1 MAIFRPNLI
10 VVMSDSGGQ
19 RCPGSPENNATQSPG
34 GWGTIALMTSSN
46 RFTAKPA
53 AAGQGAGVQWTL
65 AAILLFSACY
75 LALYSHAKAF
85 WGDESLTYFTVHHR
99 SLLGLLRFQSST
111 PIVLEPPAN
120 DILLW
125 AVVHV
130 LGYAKWAFRL
140 PSILLFLCL
149 QCLMFRLA
157 TLVGGLRSGLIAA
170 ALLITTQFV
179 TYGAEARPYA
189 LLTMLTVASLLL
201 WHAAHRSETARGII
215 LVALTL
221 TLAVAITSQFYGG
234 FIFLPV
240 VAAEL
245 AWCFYERRRPDLGVV
260 LALAVGLLA
269 ILLDIPFI
277 HAVKPY
283 TPPNVDRSLVGFSQ
297 FASTYEW
304 GFLQEPV
311 FLKRAHLG
319 DAAFVVLLILIGAL
333 GSFPRRRDPL
343 PGITALPLRKA
354 LWAALLTLTLYPVP
368 ALLIAYFVTHV
379 YSPRYAVQCVLGVVA
394 LLSMLLGRFSYRL
407 RRQWLAVAAAVL
419 VLYVLRQCR
428 THLNDQKKVTQ
439 RITVDY
445 PISAPVV
452 AWLNAHP
459 ASPVFLTIDEC
470 LLYPFYGDP
479 AYNARIRCLGSEP
492 LEAKYNGSIMSSL
505 TEKVMTQ
512 HTDMPYGEGTYGD
525 LQKAGPIALV
535 YAPRP
540 WLTWI
545 PSALAAENA
554 AIHPLGN
561 GLGGTVYLVSIPGR

>member
-1 MAIFRPNLI
+1 ME
-10 VVMSDSGGQ
+10 
-19 RCPGSPENNATQSPG
+19 SPR
-34 GWGTIALMTSSN
+34 W
-46 RFTAKPA
+46 
-53 AAGQGAGVQWTL
+53 VL

-75 LALYSHAKAF
+75 LVLYSHAKAF

-99 SLLGLLRFQSST
+99 SLSGLLHFQSST

-140 PSILLFLCL
+140 PSIVFFLLL
-149 QCLMFRLA
+149 QYFVFRLA

-189 LLTMLTVASLLL
+189 LLTMLTIASLLL
-201 WHAAHRSETARGII
+201 WHAAHRRETARAP
-215 LVALTL
+215 ALIAL
-221 TLAVAITSQFYGG
+221 ASVIAVAITSQFYGG

-245 AWCFYERRRPDLGVV
+245 AWCFNKRRRPDLGLV
-260 LALAVGLLA
+260 LALAIGLLA
-269 ILLDIPFI
+269 IPLDIPFI
-277 HAVKPY
+277 HAVRPY
-283 TPPNVDRSLVGFSQ
+283 TPPRVDRSLVGFSQ

-319 DAAFVVLLILIGAL
+319 DAGFVVLLIIAGAI
-333 GSFPRRRDPL
+333 GSFPRRRDSDNPGNQSVPL
-343 PGITALPLRKA
+343 PGITSLPLRKA

-379 YSPRYAVQCVLGVVA
+379 YSPRYAVQCVMGVVA

-407 RRQWLAVAAAVL
+407 RRQWLGFAAAVL
-419 VLYVLRQCR
+419 SLYVLRQCW
-428 THLNDQKKVTQ
+428 THLKEQKNVTQ
-439 RITVDY
+439 RLTADY
-445 PISAPVV
+445 PVSAPVK
-452 AWLNAHP
+452 AWLSAHP

-479 AYNARIRCLGSEP
+479 AYAARIRCLGSMP
-492 LEAKYNGSIMSSL
+492 LEAEYNGSIMSSL
-505 TEKVMTQ
+505 TEKVMIQ
-512 HTDMPYGEGTYGD
+512 HTDMPYRNASYRD
-525 LQKAGPIALV
+525 MQQAGSFALV
-535 YAPRP
+535 YSPRP

-545 PSALAAENA
+545 PSALHAAGA
-554 AIHPLGN
+554 GSTMLGT
-561 GLGGTVYLVSIPGR
+561 GLGGMVNLVSLPKQ

>member
-1 MAIFRPNLI
+1 MTTT
-10 VVMSDSGGQ
+10 SG
-19 RCPGSPENNATQSPG
+19 PAT
-34 GWGTIALMTSSN
+34 
-46 RFTAKPA
+46 
-53 AAGQGAGVQWTL
+53 AGQTESTRWLLT
-65 AAILLFSACY
+65 AILLFSAYY
-75 LALYSHAKAF
+75 LGLYSHAKAF

-99 SLLGLLRFQSST
+99 GLLGLLRFQSST

-140 PSILLFLCL
+140 PSILLFLLL
-149 QCLMFRLA
+149 QFLLFRLA

-189 LLTMLTVASLLL
+189 LLTMLTIASLLL
-201 WHAAHRSETARGII
+201 WHAAHRRQTARGPI
-215 LVALTL
+215 LIALSL
-221 TLAVAITSQFYGG
+221 TLAIAITSQFYGG

-245 AWCFYERRRPDLGVV
+245 VWCLNERRRPDLGVV
-260 LALAVGLLA
+260 LSLAVGLLA
-269 ILLDIPFI
+269 IFLDLPFI

-283 TPPNVDRSLVGFSQ
+283 TPPQVDRSLVGFSQ

-319 DAAFVVLLILIGAL
+319 DATFVVLLILIGAL
-333 GSFPRRRDPL
+333 GSLPRRRDPL

-394 LLSMLLGRFSYRL
+394 LLAMLLGRFSYRL

-419 VLYVLRQCR
+419 ALYVLRQCR
-428 THLNDQKKVTQ
+428 THLNDQKKITQ
-439 RITVDY
+439 RVTADY
-445 PISAPVV
+445 PISLPVQ
-452 AWLNAHP
+452 AWLSAHP
-459 ASPVFLTIDEC
+459 GTPIFLTIDEC

-479 AYNARIRCLGSEP
+479 AYGSRIRCLGSMP
-492 LEAKYNGSIMSSL
+492 LEAKYNRSIMSSL

-512 HTDMPYGEGTYGD
+512 HTDMPYKDASYSD
-525 LQKAGPIALV
+525 MQSARSVVLV
-535 YAPRP
+535 YSHRP

-545 PSALAAENA
+545 PSALSADGATVTA
-554 AIHPLGN
+554 LGT
-561 GLGGTVYLVSIPGR
+561 GLGGTAYLVSIPAR

>member
-1 MAIFRPNLI
+1 
-10 VVMSDSGGQ
+10 
-19 RCPGSPENNATQSPG
+19 
-34 GWGTIALMTSSN
+34 MTSTN
-46 RFTAKPA
+46 RFTGKPTA
-53 AAGQGAGVQWTL
+53 ADDAESAWWGL

-75 LALYSHAKAF
+75 LILYSHAKAF

-140 PSILLFLCL
+140 PSILLFLLL
-149 QCLMFRLA
+149 QFLLFRLA
-157 TLVGGLRSGLIAA
+157 TLVGGRRSGLIAA

-201 WHAAHRSETARGII
+201 WHAAHREETQARGLI
-215 LVALTL
+215 LVALTF

-245 AWCFYERRRPDLGVV
+245 VWCFNQRRRPDPGVV

-283 TPPNVDRSLVGFSQ
+283 TPPHVDRSLVGFSQ

-319 DAAFVVLLILIGAL
+319 DASFVVLLVILGAL

-343 PGITALPLRKA
+343 PGITALPLREA

-394 LLSMLLGRFSYRL
+394 LLSMLLGRFCYRL

-419 VLYVLRQCR
+419 ILYVLRQCR

-439 RITVDY
+439 RVTVDY
-445 PISAPVV
+445 PISVSV
-452 AWLNAHP
+452 QSWLSAHP
-459 ASPVFLTIDEC
+459 GSPVFLTIDEC
-470 LLYPFYGDP
+470 LLYPFYGDA
-479 AYNARIRCLGSEP
+479 AYAARIRCLGSEP
-492 LEAKYNGSIMSSL
+492 LEARYNGSIMSSL
-505 TEKVMTQ
+505 TERVMTQ

-525 LQKAGPIALV
+525 LQKAGSFAIA
-535 YAPRP
+535 YTPRP

-545 PSALAAENA
+545 PSALAAEGA
-554 AIHPLGN
+554 TVHSLGT

>member
-1 MAIFRPNLI
+1 MTSTDRPFLL
-10 VVMSDSGGQ
+10 GQ
-19 RCPGSPENNATQSPG
+19 KNAAGWPGSTL
-34 GWGTIALMTSSN
+34 W
-46 RFTAKPA
+46 
-53 AAGQGAGVQWTL
+53 VL
-65 AAILLFSACY
+65 AAVLLFSACY
-75 LALYSHAKAF
+75 LLLYSHAKAF

-99 SLLGLLRFQSST
+99 SLAGLLRFQSST

-140 PSILLFLCL
+140 PSILLFLLL
-149 QCLMFRLA
+149 QFLLFRLA
-157 TLVGGLRSGLIAA
+157 ALVGGLRSGLIAA
-170 ALLITTQFV
+170 TLLITTQFV

-201 WHAAHRSETARGII
+201 WHAAHHREAQPRGLI

-245 AWCFYERRRPDLGVV
+245 VWCFNGRRRPDLGIV
-260 LALAVGLLA
+260 LALAVGFLA
-269 ILLDIPFI
+269 IGLDLPFI

-283 TPPNVDRSLVGFSQ
+283 TPPQVDRSLVGFSQ

-319 DAAFVVLLILIGAL
+319 DASFVVLLILLGAL

-407 RRQWLAVAAAVL
+407 GRQGLRIAAALL
-419 VLYVLRQCR
+419 VIYVLRQCR

-439 RITVDY
+439 RVTADY
-445 PISAPVV
+445 PISAPVQ
-452 AWLNAHP
+452 AWLNGHP
-459 ASPVFLTIDEC
+459 AMPVFLTIDEC
-470 LLYPFYGDP
+470 LLYPFYGNP
-479 AYNARIRCLGSEP
+479 AYTNRISCLGSPP

-512 HTDMPYGEGTYGD
+512 HTDIPYKDASYSD
-525 LQKAGPIALV
+525 MQSAGSFVLV
-535 YAPRP
+535 YSHRP

-545 PSALAAENA
+545 PSALTADDAS
-554 AIHPLGN
+554 ITTLGT
-561 GLGGTVYLVSIPGR
+561 GFGGTVNVVSLPKH